1 MSEQD
6 ASDPAEAADEQP
18 GATAQEGDATDEPVQ
33 PDEVIDAD
41 RAGDE
46 ADGPDP
52 TVDGEA
58 SVEDAV
64 DEELIDRVAES
75 DPESVAHELAALRTR
90 VDGLE
95 DQLEAREEELDDL
108 TDKLKRKQAEF
119 QNFKK
124 RMEKRREEEKQRAT
138 EDLVTRLLDVRDNL
152 QRALE
157 QDEDADIRPGVE
169 STLRSFD
176 DVLDAE
182 NVDVVEPEP
191 GEDVNPHR
199 HEVLVR
205 VDSDQPEGAI
215 AEVHRPGY
223 EMADKVIRE
232 AQVTVSDGSGE

>member
-6 ASDPAEAADEQP
+6 PSDPAGAAAEEPDAGD
-18 GATAQEGDATDEPVQ
+18 GAVE
-33 PDEVIDAD
+33 PDEVID
-41 RAGDE
+41 GDATGSE
-46 ADGPDP
+46 TA
-52 TVDGEA
+52 VDGE
-58 SVEDAV
+58 VDA

-75 DPESVAHELAALRTR
+75 DPESVARELAALRTR

-95 DQLEAREEELDDL
+95 DQLDAREAEADEL
-108 TDKLKRKQAEF
+108 TEKLKRKQAEF

-157 QDEDADIRPGVE
+157 QDEDADIRGGVE

-182 NVDVVEPEP
+182 NVDVIEPEP
-191 GEDVNPHR
+191 GEDVDPHR

-223 EMADKVIRE
+223 VMAEKVIRE
-232 AQVTVSDGSGE
+232 AQVTVSDGE

>member
-18 GATAQEGDATDEPVQ
+18 GATAQEGDASDEPVQ

-41 RAGDE
+41 EAGDGDGSSDAA
-46 ADGPDP
+46 ADGE
-52 TVDGEA
+52 V
-58 SVEDAV
+58 AV
-64 DEELIDRVAES
+64 DEQLVDRVAES
-75 DPESVAHELAALRTR
+75 DPESVARELAALRTR

-95 DQLEAREEELDDL
+95 DQLDDREGEIEEL
-108 TDKLKRKQAEF
+108 TEKLKRKQAEF

-124 RMEKRREEEKQRAT
+124 RMEKRREEEEQRAT

-157 QDEDADIRPGVE
+157 QDEDADIRGGVE

-191 GEDVNPHR
+191 GEDVDPHR

-232 AQVTVSDGSGE
+232 AQVTVSDGAGQ